1 MTNQKEEAHG
11 MVRHDCGC
19 MGEGGGGEGK
29 TRVTLANI
37 GGNIGKRKA
46 SRWPGERM
54 EEGRYRVTTDEVRQ
68 SETKHVLIFLFFTFF
83 GEEGALV
90 L

>member
-1 MTNQKEEAHG
+1 VVAWEKRE
-11 MVRHDCGC
+11 
-19 MGEGGGGEGK
+19 GEGR

-46 SRWPGERM
+46 SRWLGEGM

-68 SETKHVLIFLFFTFF
+68 SETNVF
-83 GEEGALV
+83 
-90 L
+90 

>member
-19 MGEGGGGEGK
+19 VGEGGGEGK

-46 SRWPGERM
+46 SCRPRERM
-54 EEGRYRVTTDEVRQ
+54 EEGRSRLTTDKVRQ
-68 SETKHVLIFLFFTFF
+68 SETNMF
-83 GEEGALV
+83 
-90 L
+90 

>member
-1 MTNQKEEAHG
+1 MTNQKEEEAHG

-19 MGEGGGGEGK
+19 MGGGGK

-54 EEGRYRVTTDEVRQ
+54 EEGRSRLTTDQVRQ
-68 SETKHVLIFLFFTFF
+68 SETNMFRFFFSLLFFW
-83 GEEGALV
+83 
-90 L
+90 